1 MSGGRVLGGTI
12 YAQVTTRAEWRVHT
26 ETAKARVIDFEA
38 LFTTREAHI
47 QEEITQ
53 ALAWEREI

>member
-12 YAQVTTRAEWRVHT
+12 YAQVTTRAKWRVHT

-47 QEEITQ
+47 
-53 ALAWEREI
+53 

>member
-47 QEEITQ
+47 
-53 ALAWEREI
+53 